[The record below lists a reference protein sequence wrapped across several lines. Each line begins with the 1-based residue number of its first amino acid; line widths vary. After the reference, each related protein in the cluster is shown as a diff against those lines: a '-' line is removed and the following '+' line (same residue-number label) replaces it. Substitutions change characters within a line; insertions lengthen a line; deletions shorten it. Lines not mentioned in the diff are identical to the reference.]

1 MSLVTTSRKSG
12 ALLAVVCT
20 ALAALVSAFESH
32 AQFDP
37 VRAPAL
43 PAASV
48 EGMPS
53 LKVRGGGL
61 LRMYGFQIYN
71 AYLWTPDGAAFD
83 RNKPF
88 ALDIEYLRN
97 FEGKALAERSID
109 EKRAQGIGNEA
120 VYAKWLAEMIR
131 VFPNVKPN
139 DRLTGVA
146 TAQRTARFFH
156 NGKFTGEVTDPEF
169 TDAFFGIWLNE
180 KTSQRRFRE
189 RLLGNAQ

>member
-1 MSLVTTSRKSG
+1 
-12 ALLAVVCT
+12 
-20 ALAALVSAFESH
+20 
-32 AQFDP
+32 
-37 VRAPAL
+37 
-43 PAASV
+43 
-48 EGMPS
+48 
-53 LKVRGGGL
+53 
-61 LRMYGFQIYN
+61 MYGFQIYN

-83 RNKPF
+83 RTKPF

-180 KTSQRRFRE
+180 KTSQRRFRD

>member
-1 MSLVTTSRKSG
+1 MFFVTTSRKSG
-12 ALLAVVCT
+12 ALLAVVFI
-20 ALAALVSAFESH
+20 ALAALFSSFESH
-32 AQFDP
+32 AQADP
-37 VRAPAL
+37 VKAPAL
-43 PAASV
+43 PTASV

-71 AYLWTPDGAAFD
+71 AYLWTPDGGAFD

>member
-37 VRAPAL
+37 VKAPVL